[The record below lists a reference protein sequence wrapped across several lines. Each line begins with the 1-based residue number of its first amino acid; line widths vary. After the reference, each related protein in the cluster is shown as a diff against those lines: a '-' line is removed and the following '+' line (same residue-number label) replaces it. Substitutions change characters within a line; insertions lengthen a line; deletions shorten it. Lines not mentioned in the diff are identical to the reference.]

1 VKFFKGEALMKPV
14 EKTVVPN
21 VELVSN
27 LNYAQPLDRLEEPV
41 AITSQLNYLKPG
53 NSQIE
58 SNVFWEANGVV
69 FQKMGKPSDLA
80 DVALSNVERLMK

>member
-1 VKFFKGEALMKPV
+1 MKPV

-41 AITSQLNYLKPG
+41 ATTSQLNYLKPG
-53 NSQIE
+53 NSQVE
-58 SNVFWEANGVV
+58 SNVFWEADGVV
-69 FQKMGKPSDLA
+69 FKKIGKPKDFA
-80 DVALSNVERLMK
+80 GDALSNVKPLMK